1 MADSSVV
8 SLADIREAYSQIL
21 PRTEDKNVMCGQL
34 LRSIGY
40 CESVGSSA
48 WSVSLLNGGF
58 RLNVGQVEV
67 LTCFYSFWDR
77 SELGPEQNIG
87 FLDFR
92 FLISGPDAEPLAE
105 CIDPDLVQ
113 RMGYRSV
120 SEDHWAIQVT
130 LIVEGETSAGERAEV
145 IQLIEDVQR
154 AHLNFVIRAAHTP
167 AGSLR
172 KRSNFA
178 RFNCEALV
186 TYAREE
192 IGAIP
197 YGTPVTCLDSVP
209 VACPCDLV

>member
-1 MADSSVV
+1 MADSSAV
-8 SLADIREAYSQIL
+8 SLADIREAYAQIL
-21 PRTEDKNVMCGQL
+21 PRTQDKSVMCGQL

-40 CESVGSSA
+40 CESVGSPA
-48 WSVSLLNGGF
+48 WSVSLLDGGF

-77 SELGPEQNIG
+77 SEFSPEQNIG

-92 FLISGPDAEPLAE
+92 FLVSGSDAEPLVE

-120 SEDHWAIQVT
+120 SEEHWSIQVT
-130 LIVEGETSAGERAEV
+130 LIVEGDTSAGERAEAL
-145 IQLIEDVQR
+145 QLIEDVQR
-154 AHLNFVIRAAHTP
+154 AHRNFVVRAAHTP

-186 TYAREE
+186 AYAREDV
-192 IGAIP
+192 GAITR
-197 YGTPVTCLDSVP
+197 GTPVSCLDTIPPARTSEQV
-209 VACPCDLV
+209 